1 MALKERTIFKSYSY
15 LTSEEEKD
23 WKKSIIEWLSQEK
36 EERGYTDEDL
46 TEDSQVVD
54 RYFHDDIWDAYDC
67 ERANLNKVL
76 PNNIIAF
83 GEVGVWTGQHLG
95 GKVLGNN
102 LNNILSCCDCDDMSI
117 TYDRYNVHGAFS
129 HHDGTHYM
137 TFRMVKDGV
146 DPDRLIEIQAYEG
159 GLTPQQITRYTKSLV
174 PYIKE
179 VYGA

>member
-1 MALKERTIFKSYSY
+1 MKLKEKAIFKSYLF
-15 LTSEEEKD
+15 LTLEEEKD

-54 RYFHDDIWDAYDC
+54 EHFHDDIWDMYDC
-67 ERANLNKVL
+67 EKQNLYKTL
-76 PNNIIAF
+76 PNKIIAF
-83 GEVGVWTGQHLG
+83 GSVGVWNGTFKG

-102 LNNILSCCDCDDMSI
+102 LNDILSCCECDDLSI
-117 TYDRYNVHGAFS
+117 TYDRYDVHGTFA
-129 HHDGTHYM
+129 HHDGRHYM
-137 TFRMVKDGV
+137 TFRMVKEGV

-174 PYIKE
+174 PYVKAI
-179 VYGA
+179 YGA